1 MMKLFLT
8 PVDVWLFRDGRPFDA
23 GDDHYARSL
32 FPPYPSVIQGAIRS
46 HHLVVKG
53 VNLQDKQAIVHAV
66 GTADDFG
73 ALRMRGP
80 FIARR
85 QANGRGIVRY
95 FPLPADAVPHSADC
109 VQAALPQSAAARR
122 VSTNFDSHL
131 PLLLFPRLDQPV
143 KQALGNWLDEA
154 QLMEYLDG
162 KPVSPIRAETLF
174 VLEHRYGIG
183 LESAARAAKEGL
195 LYAAEFVRPAEGVG
209 LYVEVSGFD
218 GWPAQGVMRIGG
230 EGRAARFEQ
239 VAAPDWPTPPD
250 PLPRRFKLYFASPTY
265 FEGGWRPR
273 DWSRFFDGQVLLQ
286 AVALS
291 RYEVRGGF
299 DWANGLQKPAR
310 RYVPA
315 GSVYYFEC
323 QGEARL
329 RPDLVQNA
337 ITDYGAQIGFGQVIV
352 TNWEA
357 SS

>member
-32 FPPYPSVIQGAIRS
+32 FPPYPSVVQGAIRS

-53 VNLQDKQAIVHAV
+53 VDLQDKQAIAKAV

-85 QANGRGIVRY
+85 QTAGQIERY
-95 FPLPADAVPHSADC
+95 FSLPADAVPIGGDR
-109 VQAALPQSAAARR
+109 VQAALPQQAGQRR
-122 VSTNFDSHL
+122 VSTSLDAHL
-131 PLLLFPRLDQPV
+131 PLLLFPRAAQPV
-143 KQALGNWLDEA
+143 KQPPGTWLSEA
-154 QLMEYLDG
+154 QLMDYLSA
-162 KPVSPIRAETLF
+162 KPVSPIRAGDLF
-174 VLEHRYGIG
+174 VMENRYGIG
-183 LESAARAAKEGL
+183 LDSAVRAAKEGL

-239 VAAPDWPTPPD
+239 VAAPDWPAPPD
-250 PLPRRFKLYFASPTY
+250 PLPLCFKLYFASPAY
-265 FEGGWRPR
+265 FEDGWRPK
-273 DWSRFFDGQVLLQ
+273 DWSRFFDGQVSLK
-286 AVALS
+286 AVAIS

-299 DWANGLQKPAR
+299 DWANGVQKPAR

>member
-32 FPPYPSVIQGAIRS
+32 FPPYPSVVQGAIRS

-53 VNLQDKQAIVHAV
+53 VNLQDKQAIAHAV
-66 GTADDFG
+66 GTANDFG

-183 LESAARAAKEGL
+183 LESAARAAKEAYSTRLNSFAL
-195 LYAAEFVRPAEGVG
+195 L
-209 LYVEVSGFD
+209 
-218 GWPAQGVMRIGG
+218 
-230 EGRAARFEQ
+230 RA
-239 VAAPDWPTPPD
+239 WGYT
-250 PLPRRFKLYFASPTY
+250 
-265 FEGGWRPR
+265 
-273 DWSRFFDGQVLLQ
+273 SR
-286 AVALS
+286 
-291 RYEVRGGF
+291 
-299 DWANGLQKPAR
+299 
-310 RYVPA
+310 
-315 GSVYYFEC
+315 
-323 QGEARL
+323 
-329 RPDLVQNA
+329 
-337 ITDYGAQIGFGQVIV
+337 
-352 TNWEA
+352 
-357 SS
+357 

>member
-32 FPPYPSVIQGAIRS
+32 FPPYPSVVQGAIRS

-53 VNLQDKQAIVHAV
+53 VDLQDKQAIAKAV
-66 GTADDFG
+66 GTADGFG
-73 ALRMRGP
+73 TLRMRGP

-85 QANGRGIVRY
+85 QADGRIVRH
-95 FPLPADAVPHSADC
+95 FPLPADAVPHNTGC
-109 VQAALPQSAAARR
+109 VQSALPQPAAKRR
-122 VSTNFDSHL
+122 VLTSFDDRL

-143 KQALGNWLDEA
+143 KQATGNWLDET
-154 QLMEYLDG
+154 QLMDYLNN
-162 KPVSPIRAETLF
+162 KPVSPIRAEKLF
-174 VLEHRYGIG
+174 VLENRYGIG
-183 LESAARAAKEGL
+183 LESATRAAKEGL

-239 VAAPDWPTPPD
+239 VAAPDWPAPPD
-250 PLPRRFKLYFASPTY
+250 PLPQRFKLYFASPTY
-265 FEGGWRPR
+265 FEDGWQPK
-273 DWSRFFDGQVLLQ
+273 DWRRFFSGQVTLQ
-286 AVALS
+286 AVAIS

-299 DWANGLQKPAR
+299 DWANGVQKPAR

-329 RPDLVQNA
+329 RSDLIQNA
-337 ITDYGAQIGFGQVIV
+337 ITDYGAEIGFGQVIIAE
-352 TNWEA
+352 WKA
-357 SS
+357 